1 MKVFVTGG
9 AGFIGSHA
17 CVDLLQANHDV
28 LVYDNLSNSSRKSM
42 NCVKLITNRSL
53 EFVEGDIRDGNLLS
67 KAIADFNPDAVIHF
81 AGLKAVGDS
90 VLDPLSYY
98 EINVQGSV
106 ELLKAMNKV
115 RCNVIIFSSSATV
128 YGEAEYLPY
137 DEKHVLNP
145 INPYGQTKWIIEK
158 LLHDWVNSNNHNRA
172 ICLRYFN
179 PVGAHESG
187 LIGERP
193 NGTPNNLMPFIAQVA
208 AGQRDEL
215 FIFGDDFPT
224 RDGSGERDFVHVSD
238 LSMAHLKALEKIEKL
253 ERFEIFN
260 VGSGRGTTVFE
271 LIKAFEIAAGVKIK
285 KKVVSRRVGDTARS
299 WADTSRAK
307 KLLNLQSYK
316 TIQRMC
322 EDTWRWQTMNPNGY
336 DLK

>member
-1 MKVFVTGG
+1 
-9 AGFIGSHA
+9 
-17 CVDLLQANHDV
+17 
-28 LVYDNLSNSSRKSM
+28 
-42 NCVKLITNRSL
+42 
-53 EFVEGDIRDGNLLS
+53 
-67 KAIADFNPDAVIHF
+67 
-81 AGLKAVGDS
+81 
-90 VLDPLSYY
+90 
-98 EINVQGSV
+98 
-106 ELLKAMNKV
+106 
-115 RCNVIIFSSSATV
+115 
-128 YGEAEYLPY
+128 
-137 DEKHVLNP
+137 
-145 INPYGQTKWIIEK
+145 
-158 LLHDWVNSNNHNRA
+158 
-172 ICLRYFN
+172 
-179 PVGAHESG
+179 
-187 LIGERP
+187 
-193 NGTPNNLMPFIAQVA
+193 MPFIAQVA

-285 KKVVSRRVGDTARS
+285 KKVVSRRVGDSARS